1 MSTSPN
7 KNINAAFKKAAS
19 QKRAAL
25 VAYVTAGDPDFDTSI
40 KVIDNLLRAGI
51 DILELGV
58 PFSDPLAD
66 GEANQLAAV
75 RALNSGMTSMKVL
88 DLAAEIRKKYSE
100 LPIVLFTY
108 MNPVAY
114 AGDYHAFCSKAASS
128 GVDAILPLDMP
139 PEEAKDYRQGLDDAG
154 LNIVSLVAPTSDEK
168 RIKILAKYASAFIYY
183 VCREGVTGERKDFAE
198 GVDARVALIKK
209 HTKLPVVVGFGI
221 GTPEHI
227 RAAAGS
233 GVDGVVVG
241 SAIVRKVEALSK
253 GTGTLDDIYS
263 FVKGLR
269 DAL

>member
-1 MSTSPN
+1 MSTAN
-7 KNINAAFKKAAS
+7 KNITAAFKNAAA
-19 QKRAAL
+19 QKRAAF
-25 VAYVTAGDPDFDTSI
+25 VAYVTAGDPDFETSL
-40 KVIDNLLRAGI
+40 KVIDNLVKAGI

-75 RALNSGMTSMKVL
+75 RALNSGMTSTKVL
-88 DLAAEIRKKYSE
+88 DLAAEIRKKYRG

-114 AGDYHAFCSKAASS
+114 GGDYKAFCSKAALS
-128 GVDAILPLDMP
+128 GVDAVLPLDMP
-139 PEEAKDYRQGLDDAG
+139 PEEAGDYRKELDDAG
-154 LNIVSLVAPTSDEK
+154 LKIVSLVAPTSDEK
-168 RIKILAKYASAFIYY
+168 RIRILAKHANAFIYY

-221 GTPEHI
+221 ATPEHI
-227 RAAAGS
+227 KAAAGS

-241 SAIVRKVEALSK
+241 SAIVRKVEALSQGK
-253 GTGTLDDIYS
+253 GTLEDIYA
-263 FVKGLR
+263 FVKNLR